1 LGARP
6 FTRPEY
12 VGKLRSM
19 SEDVA
24 ESSEID
30 RFIGLVERLEELS
43 ADEVARLNVEVPAHV
58 LEDAT
63 ADRVGIL

>member
-1 LGARP
+1 
-6 FTRPEY
+6 
-12 VGKLRSM
+12 M